1 MPGGGITFIV
11 DVEQVGP
18 DSFYWVP
25 TPAMVAPVEYTIT
38 REDFIAIGGHKDT
51 IRPLSEVIQEM
62 EKKKPGT

>member
-1 MPGGGITFIV
+1 M
-11 DVEQVGP
+11 
-18 DSFYWVP
+18 
-25 TPAMVAPVEYTIT
+25 PAMVAPVEYTIT